1 MSSALRFHKLF
12 PKNKRSRY
20 GALENI
26 DFDLSFPNRKL
37 VCNSIRIQGTV
48 KCFKTGTTRT
58 LVTDDIFV
66 DNMIGAHA
74 FFESYETS
82 AQNKGV
88 IEYCQNMPRFHKMVS
103 TGSNSAD
110 DMANISNTC
119 ELKSQNLQLSR
130 NVFYGEVN
138 KDQVLSPTVNSS
150 DGQSFSVKPLF
161 VLNQVNR
168 GQAGGDV
175 NLDHSTMGDI
185 TISVRTAKNNSSLFG
200 SDADGSVNYQIENI
214 NLTFHSLPSDGQ
226 QSKLIMRTKQVVRQ
240 SIQSDLGNV
249 SVNVPQLTN
258 GVSITAIAQNKQN
271 TVRENSNTLER
282 LPDVSRVEFLINDS
296 QSDFIT
302 FQLESENEVLQNY
315 LISMSGDAGKV
326 NQFRQAEI
334 KANEAY
340 GIGASFYGLLDLSKD
355 KFGINI
361 TSQVGQ
367 ANVPYVLFLF
377 FHGLFMV

>member
-12 PKNKRSRY
+12 PKNKKNQY

-26 DFDLSFPNRKL
+26 DFELSFPNRKL
-37 VCNSIRIQGTV
+37 VCNSIRIQGRV

-58 LVTDDIFV
+58 LMTDDIFV

-82 AQNKGV
+82 SQNKGV
-88 IEYCQNMPRFHKMVS
+88 LEYCQNMPRFHKMVS

-138 KDQVLSPTVNSS
+138 ADETLNPLTNTS

-161 VLNQVNR
+161 VLNQVDR
-168 GQAGGDV
+168 AEAGGDV
-175 NLDHSTMGDI
+175 NLDHSTLGDI
-185 TISVRTAKNNSSLFG
+185 TISLRTAKNNSALFG
-200 SDADGSVNYQIENI
+200 VDADGSVNYQIEDI

-226 QSKLIMRTKQVVRQ
+226 QSKLMMRTKQVVRQ

-258 GVSITAIAQNKQN
+258 GVSITALQQNKQN
-271 TVRENSNTLER
+271 TVRENVNTLER
-282 LPDVSRVEFLINDS
+282 LPDVTRVEFLINDS

-302 FQLESENEVLQNY
+302 FQLESDNEVLQNY
-315 LISMSGDAGKV
+315 LMSMSGDAGKI

-340 GIGASFYGLLDLSKD
+340 GIGANFYGLLDLSKD

-367 ANVPYVLFLF
+367 KNVPYVLFLF